1 VSVTN
6 NINVPIQVGDTSS
19 PYNLPTNGSNNLGD
33 MNGQDNPIDL
43 WWQQVKSYAALAM
56 ERLKNG
62 VEAVKEFLSSLT
74 TDERWGVMLAFE
86 EAQPQMFSQLVAE
99 APNWVEWMA

>member
-1 VSVTN
+1 
-6 NINVPIQVGDTSS
+6 
-19 PYNLPTNGSNNLGD
+19 
-33 MNGQDNPIDL
+33 
-43 WWQQVKSYAALAM
+43 M